1 MKRIFALISGA
12 LLCANAL
19 ANDVITLKDGNVIE
33 GQIYRTLENGDL
45 CVHKLDGNDILVFAT
60 DILSRT
66 QNEKVFS
73 TGFKETKESGPIG
86 LGVKLSYVHGFN
98 SGWDA
103 IATFGYGDWEG
114 YQSGTAIFKSAL
126 KNGNGIN
133 FGVSYT
139 LGFGRYFFFE
149 PGASL
154 TYLHYNYSYSGSMYI
169 NTYIKP
175 WYESEPRYEYD
186 EFSEWGDSGVDLLGF
201 EVPLQIGC
209 RIGLG
214 KSCEWE
220 FKFGPSFGM
229 CWYVPKDGND
239 DDYLLDE
246 ESRCKIGVQFD
257 TGIKIKK
264 KHYIGVGFQLCCWQ
278 QERRNS
284 WSYNFNSLN
293 AKRNSL
299 NVTYGYYF

>member
-1 MKRIFALISGA
+1 MKGLFALVGGA

-19 ANDVITLKDGNVIE
+19 ANDVITLKDGKVIE

-98 SGWDA
+98 SVTSTGRKN
-103 IATFGYGDWEG
+103 YN
-114 YQSGTAIFKSAL
+114 FKSTWE
-126 KNGNGIN
+126 NGNGVN

-139 LGFGRYFFFE
+139 LGLDRYFFFE
-149 PGASL
+149 PGANL
-154 TYLHYNYSYSGSMYI
+154 TFLHYNYRFDYSYDDLEYDYLSDSSYSK
-169 NTYIKP
+169 IK
-175 WYESEPRYEYD
+175 YRSIRSD
-186 EFSEWGDSGVDLLGF
+186 VDLLGF
-201 EVPLQIGC
+201 EIPLQLGC
-209 RIGLG
+209 RVGLG
-214 KSCEWE
+214 KLCEWE
-220 FKFGPSFGM
+220 FKVGPYFSMSWNLSDYSPGPM
-229 CWYVPKDGND
+229 NLSGYSYVPIIMTYGPNN
-239 DDYLLDE
+239 
-246 ESRCKIGVQFD
+246 ESRCEIGVQFD

-264 KHYIGVGFQLCCWQ
+264 EHYIGVGFQLCCWQ
-278 QERRNS
+278 QEQTDYWLNS
-284 WSYNFNSLN
+284 DLN
-293 AKRNSL
+293 TKRNSL